1 MVPGEW
7 GRGVKLRHGTEVPVD
22 GTFVDFPLDD
32 TLSSTIASWHRDR
45 AVASLD
51 SSEAWAIEDETDLYS
66 NAGAVGPVEG
76 LH

>member
-7 GRGVKLRHGTEVPVD
+7 GWGVKLPHGTEVPVD

-32 TLSSTIASWHRDR
+32 TLSSTVASWHRHR
-45 AVASLD
+45 GVASLD
-51 SSEAWAIEDETDLYS
+51 SSDAWAIEDETDLYS
-66 NAGAVGPVEG
+66 NVGAVGPVEG